1 MCSSDLPL
9 RLPYDVNRPCIPPQM
24 RLIRQHDL
32 RPIFALCH
40 LNRRIWSLD
49 QNGCQTRIPSDQMD
63 LVWEFHDLDLPC
75 QQNSPRL
82 NKMPTTIRDSS
93 LTTARRRQLALYAWR
108 QANQFPQN
116 PQSVRPEQG
125 GSKGGP
131 DSGPTATVPVN
142 AYLGAQLIG
151 QTTGGACA
159 CSPAVSLQG
168 YDKKSPAC

>member
-1 MCSSDLPL
+1 MCGSFTIWTFRVDLSVPKGL
-9 RLPYDVNRPCIPPQM
+9 EALV
-24 RLIRQHDL
+24 DL
-32 RPIFALCH
+32 KGL
-40 LNRRIWSLD
+40 LL
-49 QNGCQTRIPSDQMD
+49 
-63 LVWEFHDLDLPC
+63 C